1 MTRRKRL
8 CLLLAAL
15 TLLLALSACG
25 AQSKL
30 VLATTGM
37 EPTLDLTLPD
47 TITLPDQGRDT
58 VYKTYVDKAYSMALA
73 AALLDMDT
81 DAMQTQLAG
90 RLSYDA
96 QTGYIQY
103 YTPTE
108 ELTPGDLSEFP
119 TDAQLEQTVRER
131 LKKFEPELA
140 DTSRIVFSSATYET
154 NVSSKTVDVTPEV
167 NGRMVYGQYHISIS
181 FDRDGN
187 VTALTQQYAPL
198 KMGGTGLSVWR
209 TPRPYRHGWTR
220 TTSRQISRRSSPTA
234 RSPGLSRRITG
245 TPGLMPRATMRSI
258 RSMSCVGRARQRTAV
273 CRISKCSC
281 PRSPEDAFDEM
292 TRAPQSF
299 LRGALCWPVCAF
311 SRPAATAGRC
321 RARTPRTPCARRC
334 RCPAP

>member
-8 CLLLAAL
+8 CLLLAVL

-25 AQSKL
+25 AQSKP

-47 TITLPDQGRDT
+47 TITLPDKGRDT
-58 VYKTYVDKAYSMALA
+58 VYKCYVDKAYSMALA
-73 AALLDMDT
+73 AALLDMDADT
-81 DAMQTQLAG
+81 MQTQLAG

-108 ELTPGDLSEFP
+108 ELMPGDLSEFP

-167 NGRMVYGQYHISIS
+167 NGRMVYGKYHISVS
-181 FDRDGN
+181 FDKDGN

-198 KMGGTGLSVWR
+198 KEGGTKTVRLADAKTV
-209 TPRPYRHGWTR
+209 
-220 TTSRQISRRSSPTA
+220 QA
-234 RSPGLSRRITG
+234 RL
-245 TPGLMPRATMRSI
+245 
-258 RSMSCVGRARQRTAV
+258 
-273 CRISKCSC
+273 
-281 PRSPEDAFDEM
+281 DAHE
-292 TRAPQSF
+292 
-299 LRGALCWPVCAF
+299 F
-311 SRPAATAGRC
+311 SANIAQ
-321 RARTPRTPCARRC
+321 
-334 RCPAP
+334 

>member
-1 MTRRKRL
+1 MTQRKRL
-8 CLLLAAL
+8 CLLLAVL

-47 TITLPDQGRDT
+47 TITLPDKGRDT
-58 VYKTYVDKAYSMALA
+58 VYKSYVDKAYSMALA
-73 AALLDMDT
+73 AALLDMDADT
-81 DAMQTQLAG
+81 MQTQLAG

-131 LKKFEPELA
+131 LKKGAPELA
-140 DTSRIVFSSATYET
+140 DTSRIVFSSTTYSSTTYET

-167 NGRMVYGQYHISIS
+167 NGRMVYGKYHISVS
-181 FDRDGN
+181 FDKDGN

-198 KMGGTGLSVWR
+198 KEGGTKTVRLADAKTVQAQLDAHVFSANIAQQLTGC
-209 TPRPYRHGWTR
+209 T
-220 TTSRQISRRSSPTA
+220 
-234 RSPGLSRRITG
+234 ITG
-245 TPGLMPRATMRSI
+245 VEQAYYMNAGFNTEGDYSLYPI
-258 RSMSCVGRARQRTAV
+258 YV
-273 CRISKCSC
+273 
-281 PRSPEDAFDEM
+281 
-292 TRAPQSF
+292 
-299 LRGALCWPVCAF
+299 LRGQGTAADGSVQAFEVLVSAL
-311 SRPAATAGRC
+311 AG
-321 RARTPRTPCARRC
+321 
-334 RCPAP
+334 

>member
-8 CLLLAAL
+8 CLLLAVL

-47 TITLPDQGRDT
+47 AITLPDKERDT
-58 VYKTYVDKAYSMALA
+58 VYKSYVDKAYSMALA
-73 AALLDMDT
+73 AALLDMDADT
-81 DAMQTQLAG
+81 MQTQLAG

-108 ELTPGDLSEFP
+108 ELTRGDLSEFP

-167 NGRMVYGQYHISIS
+167 NGRMVYGKYHISIS

-198 KMGGTGLSVWR
+198 KEGGTKTVRLADAKTVQAQLDAHEFSANIAQEL
-209 TPRPYRHGWTR
+209 TDCT
-220 TTSRQISRRSSPTA
+220 
-234 RSPGLSRRITG
+234 ITG
-245 TPGLMPRATMRSI
+245 FEQAYYMNAGFNAEGDYALYPI
-258 RSMSCVGRARQRTAV
+258 YV
-273 CRISKCSC
+273 
-281 PRSPEDAFDEM
+281 
-292 TRAPQSF
+292 
-299 LRGALCWPVCAF
+299 LRGQGTAADGSVQGFEVLVSAL
-311 SRPAATAGRC
+311 AG
-321 RARTPRTPCARRC
+321 
-334 RCPAP
+334 

>member
-8 CLLLAAL
+8 CLLLAVL

-47 TITLPDQGRDT
+47 TITLPDKGRDT
-58 VYKTYVDKAYSMALA
+58 VYKCYVDKAYSMALA
-73 AALLDMDT
+73 AALLDMDADT
-81 DAMQTQLAG
+81 MQTQLAG

-108 ELTPGDLSEFP
+108 ELTRGDLSEFP

-131 LKKFEPELA
+131 LKKGAPELA

-167 NGRMVYGQYHISIS
+167 NGRMVWKVSH
-181 FDRDGN
+181 
-187 VTALTQQYAPL
+187 
-198 KMGGTGLSVWR
+198 
-209 TPRPYRHGWTR
+209 
-220 TTSRQISRRSSPTA
+220 
-234 RSPGLSRRITG
+234 
-245 TPGLMPRATMRSI
+245 
-258 RSMSCVGRARQRTAV
+258 
-273 CRISKCSC
+273 
-281 PRSPEDAFDEM
+281 
-292 TRAPQSF
+292 
-299 LRGALCWPVCAF
+299 LRLL
-311 SRPAATAGRC
+311 
-321 RARTPRTPCARRC
+321 
-334 RCPAP
+334 

>member
-8 CLLLAAL
+8 CLLLAVL

-58 VYKTYVDKAYSMALA
+58 VYKSYVDKAYSMALA
-73 AALLDMDT
+73 AALLDMDADT
-81 DAMQTQLAG
+81 MQTQLAG

-108 ELTPGDLSEFP
+108 ELTRGSLSEFP

-187 VTALTQQYAPL
+187 VTVLTQQYAPL
-198 KMGGTGLSVWR
+198 KEGGTKTVRLADAKTVQAR
-209 TPRPYRHGWTR
+209 LDAR
-220 TTSRQISRRSSPTA
+220 TTSRQISRRSSQTA
-234 RSPGLSRRITG
+234 RSLGLSRRIT
-245 TPGLMPRATMRSI
+245 
-258 RSMSCVGRARQRTAV
+258 
-273 CRISKCSC
+273 
-281 PRSPEDAFDEM
+281 
-292 TRAPQSF
+292 
-299 LRGALCWPVCAF
+299 
-311 SRPAATAGRC
+311 
-321 RARTPRTPCARRC
+321 
-334 RCPAP
+334 

>member
-1 MTRRKRL
+1 M
-8 CLLLAAL
+8 L

-47 TITLPDQGRDT
+47 TITLPDKGRDT
-58 VYKTYVDKAYSMALA
+58 VYKCYVDKAYSMALA
-73 AALLDMDT
+73 AALLDMDADT
-81 DAMQTQLAG
+81 MQTQLVG
-90 RLSYDA
+90 HLSYDA

-108 ELTPGDLSEFP
+108 ELTRGDLSEFP

-131 LKKFEPELA
+131 LQKFEPELA

-198 KMGGTGLSVWR
+198 KMGGTR
-209 TPRPYRHGWTR
+209 TVRLADAKTV
-220 TTSRQISRRSSPTA
+220 QA
-234 RSPGLSRRITG
+234 RLDAHDFSANIAQELTDCTITGLSRRITG
-245 TPGLMPRATMRSI
+245 TPGSMPRATIRSI
-258 RSMSCVGRARQRTAV
+258 RSMSCVGRARRRTAA
-273 CRISKCSC
+273 CRTSKCSC
-281 PRSPEDAFDEM
+281 TRSRDDKTEEM
-292 TRAPQSF
+292 TRAPQIF
-299 LRGALCWPVCAF
+299 LRGALCWPVCAL

-321 RARTPRTPCARRC
+321 RARTPRTRCARRR
-334 RCPAP
+334 RCPVP